1 MLQLAKEIVA
11 GRRLTA
17 EDDLTRLVTADD
29 GGEILFRSGANATL
43 TGDMLTT
50 VGNNTAQDR
59 EMLSLLGYRL
69 KNLRDKGE
77 IER

>member
-50 VGNNTAQDR
+50 VGI
-59 EMLSLLGYRL
+59 YRPGQGNAEPSRL
-69 KNLRDKGE
+69 QTKKSQR
-77 IER
+77 

>member
-17 EDDLTRLVTADD
+17 EDDLTRRSYFED

-50 VGNNTAQDR
+50 VGNNTSQDR
-59 EMLSLLGYRL
+59 DMLNRLGFKL
-69 KNLRDKGE
+69 KDKE
-77 IER
+77 VIE